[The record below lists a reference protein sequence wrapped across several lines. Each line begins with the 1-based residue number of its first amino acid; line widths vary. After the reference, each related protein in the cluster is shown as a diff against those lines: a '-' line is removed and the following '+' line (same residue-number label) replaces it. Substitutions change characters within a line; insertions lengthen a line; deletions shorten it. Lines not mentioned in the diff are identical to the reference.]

1 MSKRC
6 TTPHSSCNSS
16 SSTRSSILSSNSS
29 RDGSSRHTSST
40 SGSSDNDSCNSQ
52 QTPRRKGVSKP
63 APPPPT
69 LEVQSTKKNGN
80 ARSSESSMNKS
91 GRQRSVT
98 AFLNKL
104 FRYVVDIW
112 QTKNSYAA
120 KQFFIFSCCLNFVRI
135 SFIPFF
141 CDMSFVN
148 FRMVSETIT
157 NDLIHWSS
165 DGKSFIGIYLYF
177 LHILASVSL
186 HVWLLKI
193 DALRFFFSLVFSG
206 FFFLWSTCSWT
217 SRKFLQNIT
226 SSILQ
231 TQYVRVL
238 CSTTQYVQ
246 LSQSTT
252 RRTTNA
258 DNRYNERYLG
268 IQ

>member
-6 TTPHSSCNSS
+6 TTPHPSFNSS
-16 SSTRSSILSSNSS
+16 SSTRSCILSSNSS
-29 RDGSSRHTSST
+29 RDGSSRHASST
-40 SGSSDNDSCNSQ
+40 PVSSDNDSCKSQ
-52 QTPRRKGVSKP
+52 QTPRRKGVAKP
-63 APPPPT
+63 ASPPPT
-69 LEVQSTKKNGN
+69 LEVQSTKKMGN
-80 ARSSESSMNKS
+80 VRSSESSMNKS

-104 FRYVVDIW
+104 FRYVFDIW
-112 QTKNSYAA
+112 KLKNSYAA
-120 KQFFIFSCCLNFVRI
+120 KQVFIFPCYLKFCSNFIYSLLLRHVLFTLEWWAKQSQTI
-135 SFIPFF
+135 LSTGQATE
-141 CDMSFVN
+141 SHLL
-148 FRMVSETIT
+148 VST
-157 NDLIHWSS
+157 
-165 DGKSFIGIYLYF
+165 FYF
-177 LHILASVSL
+177 LHILASVIL

-193 DALRFFFSLVFSG
+193 DALRFFFLFLFW
-206 FFFLWSTCSWT
+206 FFVWSTCSRT
-217 SRKFLQNIT
+217 SRKFLQNVT

-258 DNRYNERYLG
+258 DNRYNERCLG